1 MSHATT
7 TAATFPPG
15 PYHVRPASETS
26 GWGVCVSADHEIVAR
41 IPGRNRA
48 KVQAIARLLAAAP
61 ELMAEVEEQA
71 RLVSQAAA
79 MVQCVAGVIPESG
92 CPHCQLAAD
101 AARMTALLVRIH
113 GMDSDRP
120 PLFDD

>member
-15 PYHVRPASETS
+15 PYHVRHASETS
-26 GWGVCVSADHEIVAR
+26 GWGTCVAADREIVAR

-48 KVQAIARLLAAAP
+48 KVRAIARLLAAALD
-61 ELMAEVEEQA
+61 LMAEVEEQA

-79 MVQCVAGVIPESG
+79 MVPCVGELVPGVE
-92 CPHCQLAAD
+92 CVHCQLAAD
-101 AARMTALLVRIH
+101 AARLTALLAGIY
-113 GMDSDRP
+113 GDSAEP
-120 PLFDD
+120 PLFP